1 MWKIFGTKCVKFVAF
16 CILQSFTS
24 ANADA
29 LRIVFKPKG
38 TCKQVTREGSYSK
51 HQFNYITLNKKNG
64 NTTGQKNIDQIQN
77 VSLSNSLMD

>member
-1 MWKIFGTKCVKFVAF
+1 MEDFWDKMYKICYFLHFAK
-16 CILQSFTS
+16 FTS

-64 NTTGQKNIDQIQN
+64 NATGQKNIDQIQN